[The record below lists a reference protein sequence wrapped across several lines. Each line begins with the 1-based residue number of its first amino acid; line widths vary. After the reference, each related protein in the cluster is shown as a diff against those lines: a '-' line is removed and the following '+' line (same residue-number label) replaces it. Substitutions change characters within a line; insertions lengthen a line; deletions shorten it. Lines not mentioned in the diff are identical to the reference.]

1 MKKNTKSARKI
12 LTESL
17 PAPTAGTE
25 WKFRMVIRH
34 GDVIGVKSLEQEVRN
49 IVSENLELKKQIRQ
63 GITLL
68 RYQRV

>member
-1 MKKNTKSARKI
+1 
-12 LTESL
+12 
-17 PAPTAGTE
+17 
-25 WKFRMVIRH
+25 MVIQY
-34 GDVIGVKSLEQEVRN
+34 GDVIGVQSLEQEVRN